1 MLSRVGGFLLSL
13 STFAEFDV
21 ILFYFLGV
29 ILFQLSR
36 LQAMSVSEN
45 WYVVRDQGTNYCN
58 LYNLMEGETTST
70 LNEAFSVININ
81 TIQPTMSK
89 TAKTE

>member
-1 MLSRVGGFLLSL
+1 
-13 STFAEFDV
+13 
-21 ILFYFLGV
+21 
-29 ILFQLSR
+29 
-36 LQAMSVSEN
+36 MSVSEN

-70 LNEAFSVININ
+70 LNEAFDVININ

-89 TAKTE
+89 TAKAE